1 MSKKKVDLKDWLF
14 VIILFIASHVSFV
27 HGNDL
32 GEDLKG
38 ECIATLPDQG
48 RSELLDVKADLED
61 STDSD
66 SSGST
71 ETKSK

>member
-1 MSKKKVDLKDWLF
+1 MSNKKINFKKWIF
-14 VIILFIASHVSFV
+14 VIFLVSVFQIPLV
-27 HGNDL
+27 QGSGL

-48 RSELLDVKADLED
+48 RSELLDIKMDLED
-61 STDSD
+61 STEEGSSD
-66 SSGST
+66 TT